1 MSLKEVSWKIKYAN
15 FRISIESAFSLLDQR
30 NLGLFLTFCIV
41 NNIFEFAKL
50 GPKTYVLYWPGE
62 SNYVRFIVEN
72 V

>member
-1 MSLKEVSWKIKYAN
+1 MSPKEVSWKIKFDN
-15 FRISIESAFSLLDQR
+15 C
-30 NLGLFLTFCIV
+30 LTFCIG